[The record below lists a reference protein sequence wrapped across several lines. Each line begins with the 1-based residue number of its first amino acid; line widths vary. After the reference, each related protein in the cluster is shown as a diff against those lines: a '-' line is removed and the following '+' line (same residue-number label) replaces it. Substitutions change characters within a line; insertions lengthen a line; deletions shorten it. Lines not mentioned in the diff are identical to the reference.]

1 MKDNYEIISNLGQ
14 GSFGS
19 VYKVRRKSNNNLAD
33 NLVCVMKVIPMFQL
47 DPDSQEDSLNEV
59 KILSSLDNFYIVK
72 YFDSFV
78 EESKLYIIME
88 YCEKGDVSKLIK
100 GRSSLFKEIKI
111 WEIFLQICL
120 GLEYLH
126 SKKIL
131 HRDIKTLNI
140 FLYNEKFIRIGDLGV
155 ARVLSSTTT
164 FAHTVIG
171 TPYYLSPELCEEKP
185 YNVKSD
191 VWALGCV
198 LHELCSLKKPFDAS
212 NAGALILKILRSSY
226 PPINSQF
233 SAELKEIVKQCLLK
247 DQRKR
252 PDIPSILKRPGI
264 KEKIISFNLPIP
276 ETSVL
281 YSVKILMTKS
291 IDDAEEEKSAVSVK
305 KLTKTQENKK
315 ELRKPRVRK
324 GAPLNSKKTGYAKN
338 SVGRTPKPLQ
348 KLSKPEEIE
357 SVLNLPNI
365 KPSFFIKDASNDE
378 VFVSEENSY
387 EIITTEAP
395 PFPQLK
401 FNTAKQFP
409 IENNSSS
416 DDQSYHS
423 DDKELFNIREV
434 DEKME
439 HTNKDLKF
447 KLSEIERNEREY
459 SRLIEQR
466 RNEIINKIGIGC
478 FQELY
483 AYFKE
488 KYSVRAI

>member
-1 MKDNYEIISNLGQ
+1 
-14 GSFGS
+14 
-19 VYKVRRKSNNNLAD
+19 
-33 NLVCVMKVIPMFQL
+33 
-47 DPDSQEDSLNEV
+47 
-59 KILSSLDNFYIVK
+59 
-72 YFDSFV
+72 
-78 EESKLYIIME
+78 
-88 YCEKGDVSKLIK
+88 
-100 GRSSLFKEIKI
+100 
-111 WEIFLQICL
+111 
-120 GLEYLH
+120 
-126 SKKIL
+126 
-131 HRDIKTLNI
+131 
-140 FLYNEKFIRIGDLGV
+140 
-155 ARVLSSTTT
+155 
-164 FAHTVIG
+164 
-171 TPYYLSPELCEEKP
+171 
-185 YNVKSD
+185 
-191 VWALGCV
+191 
-198 LHELCSLKKPFDAS
+198 
-212 NAGALILKILRSSY
+212 
-226 PPINSQF
+226 
-233 SAELKEIVKQCLLK
+233 
-247 DQRKR
+247 
-252 PDIPSILKRPGI
+252 
-264 KEKIISFNLPIP
+264 
-276 ETSVL
+276 
-281 YSVKILMTKS
+281 MTKS

-338 SVGRTPKPLQ
+338 SVGRTPKPVQ

-365 KPSFFIKDASNDE
+365 KPSFSIKDASNDE

-488 KYSVRAI
+488 KYSVRVI